1 MHGAPR
7 RASGPRARRVCA
19 APPLPCS
26 LDRQTYT
33 DLPSVATTPV
43 CRPLNNTLSPELS
56 TIILTVD
63 NGGSGGATSG
73 AEAAAA
79 LLNSLAIALAA
90 LAGGSLVL

>member
-1 MHGAPR
+1 MRRAARRAHARAASAPR
-7 RASGPRARRVCA
+7 
-19 APPLPCS
+19 LPS
-26 LDRQTYT
+26 HRQTYT

-73 AEAAAA
+73 AEAAEA

-90 LAGGSLVL
+90 LVGGSLVL

>member
-1 MHGAPR
+1 
-7 RASGPRARRVCA
+7 
-19 APPLPCS
+19 
-26 LDRQTYT
+26 
-33 DLPSVATTPV
+33 
-43 CRPLNNTLSPELS
+43 
-56 TIILTVD
+56 VD

>member
-7 RASGPRARRVCA
+7 RASRPRARRVCA
-19 APPLPCS
+19 APPLLL